1 MVRTIHQSIEVV
13 TVVTVERLSSAKL
26 INFFKPAAVVGGS
39 PRNFYCNPPSSSL
52 RVGCIMATA
61 KAWFA
66 TPDQVL
72 DAIRTLFDDADVE
85 RTGFLTPSEEQIRFN
100 LIRVIK
106 SLY

>member
-1 MVRTIHQSIEVV
+1 
-13 TVVTVERLSSAKL
+13 
-26 INFFKPAAVVGGS
+26 
-39 PRNFYCNPPSSSL
+39 
-52 RVGCIMATA
+52 MATA